1 MHPYNQGWNLYA
13 MQIKNKI
20 LKEKKIESIVLPSL
34 PPYGTGSLFLGVPKS
49 TEYSYKKLKK

>member
-1 MHPYNQGWNLYA
+1 